1 LLDDVIGW
9 LRCPACGAA
18 LARAGGTLRCPNG
31 HAFDIARQGYVSLL
45 ASGLTPVG
53 DTAAMVQARAAFLG
67 AGHYAPLADAVAAAA
82 AAAAAAAVGA
92 APVAPGAHVAPAAP
106 AAENPPGCVAD
117 VGAGPG
123 YYLAAVLD
131 RLPGRAGLAL
141 DASKFAARRAARAH
155 DRIGAIVAD
164 VRGRLPVA
172 DRAAAV
178 ALSVF
183 APRPAAELRRVLHPA
198 GRLLVVTPDSD
209 HLGELAGPLGLLSVD
224 PRKDERL
231 TARLGPYFDLA
242 GQHQHRFR
250 LALGHRDVAAAVA
263 MGPSAWHADPAELTG
278 RIAALPSPMP
288 VTVSVTMWTFRPA
301 NQRDTR
307 GLR

>member
-1 LLDDVIGW
+1 MLDDVIGW

-18 LARAGGTLRCPNG
+18 LARAAGTLRCRNG

-53 DTAAMVQARAAFLG
+53 DTAAMVQARIDFLA
-67 AGHYAPLADAVAAAA
+67 AGHYGPLADAVAAAA
-82 AAAAAAAVGA
+82 RGAAGDAAVGGA
-92 APVAPGAHVAPAAP
+92 ATGGAAWAAQD
-106 AAENPPGCVAD
+106 PPGCVAD
-117 VGAGPG
+117 VGAGTG

-131 RLPGRAGLAL
+131 RVPGRAGLAL

-172 DRAAAV
+172 DRAAAL

-183 APRPAAELRRVLHPA
+183 APRPPAELRRVLHPA

-209 HLGELAGPLGLLSVD
+209 HLGELAGPLGLLAVD

-242 GQHQHRFR
+242 GQSQHRFR
-250 LALGHRDVAAAVA
+250 LALRHRDVAAVVG
-263 MGPSAWHADPAELTG
+263 MGPSAWHADPAELTE

-301 NQRDTR
+301 DQRDTR

>member
-1 LLDDVIGW
+1 MLDDVIGW

-18 LARAGGTLRCPNG
+18 LARAAGTLRCPNG

-53 DTAAMVQARAAFLG
+53 DTAAMVQARSGLPGRRALRPAGRCCRGGGGGGGRRG
-67 AGHYAPLADAVAAAA
+67 ARGS
-82 AAAAAAAVGA
+82 GA
-92 APVAPGAHVAPAAP
+92 AWLRRLWRRITRPAAWPTSAPAP
-106 AAENPPGCVAD
+106 ATTWPRCWTG
-117 VGAGPG
+117 
-123 YYLAAVLD
+123 
-131 RLPGRAGLAL
+131 LPGRAGLAL

-209 HLGELAGPLGLLSVD
+209 HLGELAGPLGLLAVD

>member
-1 LLDDVIGW
+1 MLDDVIGW

-31 HAFDIARQGYVSLL
+31 HAFDIGRQGYVSLL

-53 DTAAMVQARAAFLG
+53 DTAAMVQARAAFLA

-82 AAAAAAAVGA
+82 VGA
-92 APVAPGAHVAPAAP
+92 APGAPVAHAAPAAP

-117 VGAGPG
+117 IGAGPG

-183 APRPAAELRRVLHPA
+183 APRPAAELRRILHPA

-250 LALGHRDVAAAVA
+250 LALDHRDVAAAVA

>member
-1 LLDDVIGW
+1 MLDDVIGW

-18 LARAGGTLRCPNG
+18 LARAPGALRCRNG

-45 ASGLTPVG
+45 ASRLTPVG
-53 DTAAMVQARAAFLG
+53 DTAAMVQARIDFLA
-67 AGHYAPLADAVAAAA
+67 AGHYGPLADAVAAAA
-82 AAAAAAAVGA
+82 SGEVAGGG
-92 APVAPGAHVAPAAP
+92 APGGAGWAAQD
-106 AAENPPGCVAD
+106 PPGCVAD
-117 VGAGPG
+117 VGAGTG

-131 RLPGRAGLAL
+131 RATGRAGLAL

-172 DRAAAV
+172 DRAAAL

-183 APRPAAELRRVLHPA
+183 APRPPAELRRVLHPA

-209 HLGELAGPLGLLSVD
+209 HLGELAGPLGLLEVD

-231 TARLGPYFDLA
+231 TARLG
-242 GQHQHRFR
+242 
-250 LALGHRDVAAAVA
+250 AV
-263 MGPSAWHADPAELTG
+263 L
-278 RIAALPSPMP
+278 
-288 VTVSVTMWTFRPA
+288 
-301 NQRDTR
+301 
-307 GLR
+307 

>member
-9 LRCPACGAA
+9 LRCPACGAP

-31 HAFDIARQGYVSLL
+31 HAFDVARQGYVSLL
-45 ASGLTPVG
+45 ASGLAPVG
-53 DTAAMVQARAAFLG
+53 DTAAMVEARAGFLA
-67 AGHYAPLADAVAAAA
+67 AGHYAPLAAAVAAAA
-82 AAAAAAAVGA
+82 ASA
-92 APVAPGAHVAPAAP
+92 APAAP
-106 AAENPPGCVAD
+106 AASAAPGAQNPPGCVAD

-172 DRAAAV
+172 DAAAAV

-250 LALGHRDVAAAVA
+250 LALDHPDVAAAVA
-263 MGPSAWHADPAELTG
+263 MGPSAWHADPAELAG

>member
-18 LARAGGTLRCPNG
+18 LARAVGTLRCRNG

-53 DTAAMVQARAAFLG
+53 DTAAMVQARIDFLA
-67 AGHYAPLADAVAAAA
+67 AGHYGPLADAVAAAA
-82 AAAAAAAVGA
+82 CGAAGGAAAGGAAAGGA
-92 APVAPGAHVAPAAP
+92 AWAAQD
-106 AAENPPGCVAD
+106 PPGCVAD
-117 VGAGPG
+117 VGAGTG

-131 RLPGRAGLAL
+131 RAPGRAGLAL

-172 DRAAAV
+172 DRAAAL

-183 APRPAAELRRVLHPA
+183 APRPPAELRRVLHPA
-198 GRLLVVTPDSD
+198 GRLLVITPDSD
-209 HLGELAGPLGLLSVD
+209 HLGELAGPLGLLAVD

-231 TARLGPYFDLA
+231 TARLRPYFDLA
-242 GQHQHRFR
+242 GQSQHRFR

-263 MGPSAWHADPAELTG
+263 MGPSAWHADPAELTE

-301 NQRDTR
+301 DQRDTR

>member
-1 LLDDVIGW
+1 MLDDVIGW

-45 ASGLTPVG
+45 ASGLAPVG
-53 DTAAMVQARAAFLG
+53 DTAAMVQARAAFLA
-67 AGHYAPLADAVAAAA
+67 AGHYAPLADAV
-82 AAAAAAAVGA
+82 AAAVGA

-117 VGAGPG
+117 VSAGPG

-250 LALGHRDVAAAVA
+250 LALDHRDVAAAVA

>member
-1 LLDDVIGW
+1 SVE
-9 LRCPACGAA
+9 GA
-18 LARAGGTLRCPNG
+18 
-31 HAFDIARQGYVSLL
+31 
-45 ASGLTPVG
+45 
-53 DTAAMVQARAAFLG
+53 ARAA
-67 AGHYAPLADAVAAAA
+67 H
-82 AAAAAAAVGA
+82 
-92 APVAPGAHVAPAAP
+92 
-106 AAENPPGCVAD
+106 NPPGCVAD
-117 VGAGPG
+117 VGAGTG

-131 RLPGRAGLAL
+131 RMPDRAGLAL

-172 DRAAAV
+172 DRAAAL

-209 HLGELAGPLGLLSVD
+209 HLGELAGPLGLLAVD

-250 LALGHRDVAAAVA
+250 LALDHRDVAAAVA
-263 MGPSAWHADPAELTG
+263 MGPSAWHADPAELTE

-301 NQRDTR
+301 DSRDTG
-307 GLR
+307 GLP

>member
-1 LLDDVIGW
+1 MA
-9 LRCPACGAA
+9 PA
-18 LARAGGTLRCPNG
+18 ARR
-31 HAFDIARQGYVSLL
+31 
-45 ASGLTPVG
+45 
-53 DTAAMVQARAAFLG
+53 
-67 AGHYAPLADAVAAAA
+67 
-82 AAAAAAAVGA
+82 
-92 APVAPGAHVAPAAP
+92 APAAP

-242 GQHQHRFR
+242 GQRQHRFR
-250 LALGHRDVAAAVA
+250 LSLGHRDVAAAVA
-263 MGPSAWHADPAELTG
+263 MGPSAWHADPAELTD

-301 NQRDTR
+301 DQRDTR

>member
-18 LARAGGTLRCPNG
+18 LARAAGTLRCRNG
-31 HAFDIARQGYVSLL
+31 HTFDIARQGYVSLL

-53 DTAAMVQARAAFLG
+53 DTAAMVQARIDFLA
-67 AGHYAPLADAVAAAA
+67 AGHYGPLADAVAVAAGETGSA
-82 AAAAAAAVGA
+82 ALD
-92 APVAPGAHVAPAAP
+92 
-106 AAENPPGCVAD
+106 PPGCVAD
-117 VGAGPG
+117 VGAGTG

-131 RLPGRAGLAL
+131 RVPGRAGLAL

-172 DRAAAV
+172 DRAAAL

-209 HLGELAGPLGLLSVD
+209 HLGELAGPLGLLAVD

-231 TARLGPYFDLA
+231 TARLRPYFDLA

-263 MGPSAWHADPAELTG
+263 MGPSAWHVDPAELSE
-278 RIAALPSPMP
+278 RIADLPSPMP

-301 NQRDTR
+301 DQRDTR
-307 GLR
+307 GPR